1 MSYAMASIGELTEP
15 PFSAQDIFDTVE
27 LGNATALRF
36 MLDESQFDLT
46 TADETNGE
54 TILHR
59 AISLGR
65 DEITEMLLQLAND
78 HDPRMLN
85 AQDRQGSTPLMHAA
99 VKRNVALM
107 KALIDMQS
115 RTNGDVNSE
124 LAKRDVVV
132 QALMSIE
139 AQRDI
144 SETFQQI
151 FKCPQIYASNSYV
164 DAESITSSNLSCV
177 NNAVAWLLQR
187 DALRANDV
195 VAVLDYAKQSD
206 DEQTALALTDPRTLL
221 RSLDH
226 LPERSDEQIT
236 AVLKRFIDAGA
247 NAADLVSA
255 ATSRCI
261 STPEHVD
268 SLNPTMWFRL
278 PQGPDDL
285 AVLRLLISMGA
296 PTIPELTKRNDA
308 FADPALWGEEVR
320 VDSKFIVEKMVSFGV
335 DTRFAMQEVHKL
347 TKPEVNLLAKHE
359 LEQILHQRVYASKAE
374 KISALHGVLLAGGW
388 IHAVALARNMVQ
400 TDASLDDLE
409 ALIFAGLSSTDLL
422 ADLTVSVY
430 SPRRKYMP
438 RERPAQL
445 ILQLI
450 RSGADAFSATTK
462 LVKAIEREF
471 EGIEY
476 EWQRMETEENAQQL
490 ITAARLMM
498 SDALRNLLQAKDLP
512 NADKVAELK
521 KWIGNKRV
529 KSIMDEML
537 VYAVK
542 DGHLA
547 TMKLMVLAGVPATG
561 AFISLARE
569 LGNWE
574 ESTHARTRELIRL
587 GADFRPAM
595 AKIVE
600 RIEVYKK
607 THQHADAAR
616 EEKALHL
623 LGVAIASELAPPKPG
638 LTH

>member
-15 PFSAQDIFDTVE
+15 PFSVQDIFDAVE
-27 LGNATALRF
+27 SGNAAALRI
-36 MLDESQFDLT
+36 MLDEGQFDLT

-65 DEITEMLLQLAND
+65 DEITEMLLQLANE

-107 KALIDMQS
+107 KALIDMQGK
-115 RTNGDVNSE
+115 TNGDVNSD

-132 QALMSIE
+132 QTLMSIE
-139 AQRDI
+139 AQHDI
-144 SETFQQI
+144 PRTFRRV
-151 FKCPQIYASNSYV
+151 FKCPQTHASNSYV
-164 DAESITSSNLSCV
+164 DAEATTSYCV

-195 VAVLDYAKQSD
+195 VAALDYAKQSG

-255 ATSRCI
+255 AASRCI
-261 STPEHVD
+261 STPQHMD
-268 SLNPTMWFRL
+268 SANPKMWFRI

-285 AVLRLLISMGA
+285 AVLRLLISVGA
-296 PTIPELTKRNDA
+296 PTIPELTKRNSA
-308 FADPALWGEEVR
+308 FASSALCQQGAD
-320 VDSKFIVEKMVSFGV
+320 VDGKFIVEKMISFGV
-335 DTRFAMQEVHKL
+335 DTRFAMQELHRL
-347 TKPEVNLLAKHE
+347 TKSEVNLLATHE
-359 LEQILHQRVYASKAE
+359 LEQILHQRVYASKEE
-374 KISALHGVLLAGGW
+374 KISALQAVVLASGEAP
-388 IHAVALARNMVQ
+388 AVALAREMVQ
-400 TDASLDDLE
+400 KRALPESLE
-409 ALIFAGLSSTDLL
+409 ALILAGLSSTDLL
-422 ADLTVSVY
+422 IDLSISASHFPVMWAPRARLSQLMRQLIQSGTDPFSAATKLFKTVEDKRGQMMNIST
-430 SPRRKYMP
+430 R
-438 RERPAQL
+438 RERK
-445 ILQLI
+445 
-450 RSGADAFSATTK
+450 F
-462 LVKAIEREF
+462 
-471 EGIEY
+471 
-476 EWQRMETEENAQQL
+476 
-490 ITAARLMM
+490 AARLIMRV
-498 SDALRNLLQAKDLP
+498 ALKNVLGTKDLSST
-512 NADKVAELK
+512 DKVAELRKWTGNESVK
-521 KWIGNKRV
+521 KVMGELLR
-529 KSIMDEML
+529 E
-537 VYAVK
+537 AVEAN
-542 DGHLA
+542 HLA
-547 TMKLMVLAGVPATG
+547 TMKLMALAEVPATG

-595 AKIVE
+595 AQLVENVEGFSKIG
-600 RIEVYKK
+600 K
-607 THQHADAAR
+607 HSDAAR
-616 EEKALHL
+616 DQEALHL